1 MEHCGSTGPVDL
13 LFPLMTSSSINAC
26 VPRRQAAF
34 SLPEVTLA
42 AGIAAVGIIMLFGL
56 LPSGL
61 TMFRDSMNVSTS
73 SQIAQRLIYEAV
85 QTDYDVLVE
94 SASGGS
100 GPVLKAWRY
109 FDDQGVEVE
118 TAAAGIYHVLTRV
131 LPSSQLP
138 TGGTGSANDSLAT
151 VTVQVVVNPSNRTV
165 PLRPAGATDPLARTV
180 DPESGMTFYT
190 YNSHVARAR

>member
-1 MEHCGSTGPVDL
+1 
-13 LFPLMTSSSINAC
+13 
-26 VPRRQAAF
+26 
-34 SLPEVTLA
+34 LA

-61 TMFRDSMNVSTS
+61 TMFRESMNVSIS

-138 TGGTGSANDSLAT
+138 TGGAGSNDSLAT
-151 VTVQVVVNPSNRTV
+151 VTIQVVINPSNRTV
-165 PLRPAGATDPLARTV
+165 PLRPAAATDPLARTV